1 MINFYSDSKKSKL
14 EKLVTTAILL
24 AAASAIQIVESPLPR
39 ILPWLKPGLANSLVL
54 YAMLRVNPASGFFI
68 AFLRSFL
75 SGIFLGTLFSP
86 VHLIAFS
93 GSFFSSIIM
102 YLLVR
107 FLPGAGISS
116 ISISGALASNFAQLM
131 AVQFLFAGNLSFWFH
146 ISIMI
151 WISIPSGI
159 IVAKVTQELLRR
171 TDKNV

>member
-1 MINFYSDSKKSKL
+1 VIKFQQSAANKRLAKIA
-14 EKLVTTAILL
+14 TTAILL
-24 AAASAIQIVESPLPR
+24 AAASAIQIIESPLPR

-54 YAMLRVNPASGFFI
+54 YAMLRVSPMSGFFI
-68 AFLRSFL
+68 AFFRSFL

-86 VHLIAFS
+86 IHLIAFS
-93 GSFFSSIIM
+93 GSFFSAIIM
-102 YLLVR
+102 FLLVR
-107 FLPGAGISS
+107 YLSGAGLSS
-116 ISISGALASNFAQLM
+116 ISISGAIASNLAQLM

-171 TDKNV
+171 TEQHE